1 MYNVQCT
8 MYRQNPA
15 IYNEQCTNVQC
26 TMYRLHRGTGYNV
39 QADPRSSQSPTFTPR
54 SAPRPSFTQFSS
66 NPLSRKLDKK
76 YCKSEKVSL
85 SFSKKLSG
93 PSSAQTPLSRKFK
106 KENIAKVRNFLD
118 LTIFYSLFG
127 LGNSYGHGNSHLC
140 HDLGHGLVLVP
151 GDIVLTNTLYF
162 AHFSQRE

>member
-1 MYNVQCT
+1 MNNVPMYNVQCT
-8 MYRQNPA
+8 GF
-15 IYNEQCTNVQC
+15 TGVQG
-26 TMYRLHRGTGYNV
+26 TMYRLTPAPHNLQLLPLAPLRGHH
-39 QADPRSSQSPTFTPR
+39 S
-54 SAPRPSFTQFSS
+54 
-66 NPLSRKLDKK
+66 
-76 YCKSEKVSL
+76 
-85 SFSKKLSG
+85 

-106 KENIAKVRNFLD
+106 KENIAKVRNCLD